1 MNRIFLVHGFN
12 VKDAGRGTVE
22 RLKPYLGNQE
32 LVPIGFSYGWL
43 GLMGVYF
50 LNPKSIRQL
59 VAQARKGDVAVAHSN
74 GCVVAHKAA
83 LLGAPFQ
90 SMVLINPALRSDAR
104 IADNVKTLVLHNDGD
119 HAVKFGALL
128 RRLLPW
134 APLGDPDWGDMGA
147 KGHAPQHY
155 VPKGLISRA
164 FFRINTV
171 FDQQPWAL
179 RLSRLASAPLGII
192 YCLLLG
198 PMEVLVTLLRN
209 NLLSK
214 DRQSKLT
221 FDNSEDKRLLVFGMV
236 LPLTFWSI
244 IGCSVTLTL

>member
-12 VKDAGRGTVE
+12 VKDAGQGTVE
-22 RLKPYLGNQE
+22 RLKPYLGNEE
-32 LVPIGFSYGWL
+32 LIPSGFSYGWL

-59 VAQARKGDVAVAHSN
+59 VAQVREGDVAVAHSN
-74 GCVVAHKAA
+74 GCVVAHEAA
-83 LLGAPFQ
+83 LMGAPFQ

-104 IADNVKTLVLHNDGD
+104 IADNVNVLVLHNDGD

-155 VPKGLISRA
+155 VPKGLISGA
-164 FFRINTV
+164 FFRINAV
-171 FDQQPWAL
+171 FDRQPWTL
-179 RLSRLASAPLGII
+179 MLSRLVSAPLGII

-198 PMEVLVTLLRN
+198 PIEVLVTLLRN
-209 NLLSK
+209 NLFSK
-214 DRQSKLT
+214 DGQSKLT
-221 FDNSEDKRLLVFGMV
+221 FDNSEDKRFLGFGMA
-236 LPLTFWSI
+236 LPLTFWVI
-244 IGCSVTLTL
+244 IGGSVLLIL